1 MTTDSDI
8 TADFWKRLR
17 SDRIVMLGL
26 EDDAPT
32 SLRPMSAQLDRDADA
47 GPIWFFSSTAASLV
61 KGLADQ
67 DLALFSFVSK
77 GQDIFATVHGHLI
90 RSTDRTTID
99 RLWNPAVAAWYKG
112 GKDDPALALLRFE
125 PKRAEIWRDGTSFLD
140 GLSLLFG
147 MEPKPNAQG
156 NVAKVALA

>member
-1 MTTDSDI
+1 MTNDAAI

-17 SDRIVMLGL
+17 SDRLVMLGL
-26 EDDAPT
+26 EGDTPT
-32 SLRPMSAQLDRDADA
+32 SLRPMSAQLDTGADA
-47 GPIWFFSSTAASLV
+47 GPIWFFSSTTASV
-61 KGLADQ
+61 VQGLADQ

-90 RSTDRTTID
+90 RSTDRTVID
-99 RLWNPAVAAWYKG
+99 RLWTPSVAEWYKG
-112 GKDDPALALLRFE
+112 GKDDPSLALLRFA
-125 PKRAEIWRDGTSFLD
+125 PTRAEIWRDATGFLA

-147 MEPKPNAQG
+147 TDPKPDARS